1 MNIKLSVCVC
11 VCLCVEIRKKKKRR
25 EEKKSVEKRG
35 RKGKLWRDFVQISTH
50 LTINLES
57 FRRLISDL
65 NIICGKCAF
74 ILG

>member
-1 MNIKLSVCVC
+1 MCVC
-11 VCLCVEIRKKKKRR
+11 VVRVKNEKKKKHR
-25 EEKKSVEKRG
+25 EEKEMKK
-35 RKGKLWRDFVQISTH
+35 RKGKLWRDFDQLSTY

-65 NIICGKCAF
+65 NIICGKYAF